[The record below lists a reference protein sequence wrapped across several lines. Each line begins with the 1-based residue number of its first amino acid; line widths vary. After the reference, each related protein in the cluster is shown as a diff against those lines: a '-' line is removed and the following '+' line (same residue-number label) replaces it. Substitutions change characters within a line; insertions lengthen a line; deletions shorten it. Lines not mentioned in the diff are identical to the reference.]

1 MTSFLQTSGVQYN
14 SFACSTTHTQ
24 LTDSRSG
31 YFPVARYGDYLVCE
45 RVKWDVEM
53 GWSRR
58 NWTGNFKIAKFK
70 ELMWQ
75 ISLNR
80 GGWVMGRK
88 NWMSLRVS
96 FRLTQTRWSSRQ
108 KREDG
113 KCLGEREAPSGWEAL
128 RDGPFAVLPQLGATM
143 KALEKGLWPAPKGF
157 GLQESKGSGVAGSER
172 GWAVGWVW
180 RSLLNWPLWNGWTWT
195 LASHHLL
202 ATLLKY
208 TEKGKISYILSV
220 HMHC

>member
-108 KREDG
+108 NEKMGNALVRGRHLQAG
-113 KCLGEREAPSGWEAL
+113 KPSEMAPLLSCHSWEPPWRHWRRGCDLHQRASVCRRARGAVWLVL
-128 RDGPFAVLPQLGATM
+128 RGA
-143 KALEKGLWPAPKGF
+143 GL
-157 GLQESKGSGVAGSER
+157 
-172 GWAVGWVW
+172 
-180 RSLLNWPLWNGWTWT
+180 
-195 LASHHLL
+195 
-202 ATLLKY
+202 
-208 TEKGKISYILSV
+208 
-220 HMHC
+220 